1 MSNHLLPRL
10 PRGALRAAALCTVL
24 ALSACGGDSKTT
36 YSEPP
41 ATGGT
46 PVPPVA
52 ASDSFFDYVLARVN
66 ALIDN
71 EEPASIDAVTETR
84 PDNTEPNPIG

>member
-1 MSNHLLPRL
+1 MSNHLLPRS
-10 PRGALRAAALCTVL
+10 LRVAALCTVL

-36 YSEPP
+36 FSEPP
-41 ATGGT
+41 PPTGGT
-46 PVPPVA
+46 PAPPPV

-71 EEPASIDAVTETR
+71 EEPASIDGVTETK
-84 PDNTEPNPIG
+84 PDDTEPKPIG

>member
-1 MSNHLLPRL
+1 MSKRFQSK
-10 PRGALRAAALCTVL
+10 RAAAFAAVLCTAL

-36 YSEPP
+36 FSEPP
-41 ATGGT
+41 PAGGT
-46 PVPPVA
+46 PPPPPV

-71 EEPASIDAVTETR
+71 EEPASIDGVTETR
-84 PDNTEPNPIG
+84 PENTEPQPVG